1 MPYMTNGKRDY
12 KKEYRKYHSKAS
24 VKKRRALNNKA
35 NRKKGTYG
43 NGDGKDVAHKD
54 NNVRNN
60 NSKNLTLKSP
70 SRNRS
75 VPRTKTGKRR
85 K

>member
-12 KKEYRKYHSKAS
+12 KKEYKKYHSKPS
-24 VKKRRALNNKA
+24 VKKRRAMNNKA

-43 NGDGKDVAHKD
+43 NQDGRDVAHKD
-54 NNVRNN
+54 NNVKN
-60 NSKNLTLKSP
+60 NSKGNLVLRSP
-70 SRNRS
+70 SQNRS
-75 VPRTKTGKRR
+75 VPRTKRGGRR

>member
-12 KKEYRKYHSKAS
+12 KKEYAKYGSKPA
-24 VKKRRALNNKA
+24 VKKKRALNNKA

-54 NNVRNN
+54 NNARNN
-60 NSKNLTLKSP
+60 KSSNLSLQSKSK
-70 SRNRS
+70 NRS
-75 VPRTKTGKRR
+75 VPRTKKGHRR